1 MGRPDTWRMGT
12 ADAVVRRRGLV
23 LVLWA
28 GALALLAP
36 HAIGVERVLETA
48 ARVDGSESA
57 RVEAELASRFRAPF
71 AQYALLVVR
80 GGASPVTPAGREL
93 VDSALGAIAAVPG
106 VAGMRGYRD
115 ARDTLLLGRDSSG
128 TFVLVGLDPAAG
140 RPDAIVPQLRAATA
154 ALARRLVGRFPGLEL
169 RWTGE
174 TVLNADLR
182 QASRASARLAERR
195 ALPLTLALLL
205 VAFGSLLAA
214 GMPVVSGALVIVL
227 ALGASGMLA
236 TRWPLSILLQSFVSM
251 IGLGLGIDYALLSVS
266 RFREALAASGDTV
279 QAAAATGRSAGR
291 TILLSGLTVAVGF
304 TALLAVPLGELRS
317 VAVGGLLATAFAML
331 VGVTLLPALLA
342 WLGRRIEWGGGR
354 LWPAHLPAGARWRAW
369 GRWVTRHPVAVLI
382 AAGVPLVLL
391 AWQATRLRTGLPR
404 GDAWLP
410 RRLESVVA
418 LRDLEKMGRGAVPQ
432 TIRVI
437 LELPG
442 RQDVLSRAG
451 WSAAR
456 GLRARLAQDPRVAAT
471 LSFTPFT
478 ADRPM
483 SRLAFFTLSGDVRR
497 SYVAQDRRAVLF
509 DVIPRER
516 ADAHDLVG
524 LVRELR
530 ALGPDVVT
538 RLPGTR
544 LRVGGLPALRA
555 DYDDAIRRR
564 FPLVVAL
571 VLGGTLAALF
581 MGFRSVLVPL
591 KAVCLNLLSVAAGFG
606 AVVLVFQDG
615 VGAALLG
622 LEAPLDAV
630 FTIVPTLVFCT
641 VFGLSMDYEI
651 FLVARVAEAR
661 RSGLDERAAIVEGLA
676 QTGPVI
682 TSAAAVMVVVFAAF
696 TLGNFLVM
704 QILGLALAVSV
715 ALDATVVRVAIGPAL
730 LALAGRWN
738 WWPGIPGGAR

>member
-1 MGRPDTWRMGT
+1 MGRANTWRMGT
-12 ADAVVRRRGLV
+12 ADVVVRRRGLV
-23 LVLWA
+23 LVCWA
-28 GALALLAP
+28 AALAVLAP
-36 HAIGVERVLETA
+36 HAVGVERVLETA

-80 GGASPVTPAGREL
+80 GASPLTPAGREL
-93 VDSALGAIAAVPG
+93 GDSIREAVAAVPG
-106 VAGMRGYRD
+106 VAAVRGYRD

-128 TFVLVGLDPAAG
+128 TFVLVGLDAAAG
-140 RPDAIVPQLRAATA
+140 RPDAIVPQLRAASAVLT
-154 ALARRLVGRFPGLEL
+154 RRLVGRFPKLEL

-182 QASRASARLAERR
+182 QASRASARVAERR

-205 VAFGSLLAA
+205 VAFGSLIAA
-214 GMPVVSGALVIVL
+214 GTPVVSGVLVIVL

-236 TRWPLSILLQSFVSM
+236 ARWPLSILVQTFVSM

-266 RFREALAASGDTV
+266 RFRESLAAGGDPV
-279 QAAAATGRSAGR
+279 QAAVATGRSAGR
-291 TILLSGLTVAVGF
+291 TILLSGLTVALGF
-304 TALLAVPLGELRS
+304 AALLAVPLGELRS

-342 WLGRRIEWGGGR
+342 WLGRRIEAGR
-354 LWPAHLPAGARWRAW
+354 LWPARRAVGARWRAW

-382 AAGVPLVLL
+382 AAGAPLVLL
-391 AWQATRLRTGLPR
+391 AWQATRLRSGLPR
-404 GDAWLP
+404 GDGWLP
-410 RRLESVVA
+410 PRLESVVA

-432 TIRVI
+432 TVRVI

-442 RQDVLSRAG
+442 GQDVLSRAG
-451 WSAAR
+451 WQAAR
-456 GLRARLAQDPRVAAT
+456 RLRSRLAQDPRVSAT
-471 LSFTPFT
+471 LSFATFQS
-478 ADRPM
+478 DRPI
-483 SRLAFFTLSGDVRR
+483 SRLAVFTLASDVRR
-497 SYVAQDRRAVLF
+497 SYLAEDRRAVLL
-509 DVIPRER
+509 DVIPREGAEAR
-516 ADAHDLVG
+516 DVIG

-530 ALGPDVVT
+530 GVDPAAVT
-538 RLPGTR
+538 GLSGAR

-555 DYDDAIRRR
+555 DYDDAVRRR

-571 VLGGTLAALF
+571 VLGGTLVALF
-581 MGFRSVLVPL
+581 LGFRSVLVPL

-606 AVVLVFQDG
+606 AVVLMFQDG
-615 VGAALLG
+615 IGAALLG
-622 LEAPLDAV
+622 LAAPLDAV
-630 FTIVPTLVFCT
+630 FTIIPTLVFCT

-661 RSGLDERAAIVEGLA
+661 RSGLDERAAIAEGLA

-682 TSAAAVMVVVFAAF
+682 TSAAAVMVAVFAAF
-696 TLGNFLVM
+696 TLGDFLVM

-738 WWPGIPGGAR
+738 WWPGRPGGAR

>member
-1 MGRPDTWRMGT
+1 MGRPNTWRMGT
-12 ADAVVRRRGLV
+12 AAVVVRRRGLV
-23 LVLWA
+23 LVCWA
-28 GALALLAP
+28 AALAVLAP
-36 HAIGVERVLETA
+36 HAVGVERVLETA

-80 GGASPVTPAGREL
+80 GASPPTPVGREL
-93 VDSALGAIAAVPG
+93 GDSIRDAVAAVPG
-106 VAGMRGYRD
+106 VAAVRGYRD

-128 TFVLVGLDPAAG
+128 TFVLVGLDAAAG

-154 ALARRLVGRFPGLEL
+154 ALARRLVGRFPKLEL

-182 QASRASARLAERR
+182 QASRASARVAERR

-205 VAFGSLLAA
+205 VAFGSLIAA
-214 GMPVVSGALVIVL
+214 GTPVVSGVLVIV
-227 ALGASGMLA
+227 
-236 TRWPLSILLQSFVSM
+236 
-251 IGLGLGIDYALLSVS
+251 LGLGIDYALLSVT
-266 RFREALAASGDTV
+266 RFRESLAAGGDPV
-279 QAAAATGRSAGR
+279 QAAVATGRSAGR
-291 TILLSGLTVAVGF
+291 TILLSGLTVALGF
-304 TALLAVPLGELRS
+304 AALLAVPLGELRS

-342 WLGRRIEWGGGR
+342 WLGGRIEAGR
-354 LWPAHLPAGARWRAW
+354 LWPAGRVVGARWRAW
-369 GRWVTRHPVAVLI
+369 GGWVTRHPVAVLI
-382 AAGVPLVLL
+382 AAGAPLVLL
-391 AWQATRLRTGLPR
+391 AWQATRLRSGLPR

-410 RRLESVVA
+410 PGLESVVA

-432 TIRVI
+432 TVRVI
-437 LELPG
+437 LELPSG
-442 RQDVLSRAG
+442 QDVLSRAG
-451 WSAAR
+451 WQAAR
-456 GLRARLAQDPRVAAT
+456 RLRGRLAQDPRVSAT
-471 LSFTPFT
+471 LSFATFQS
-478 ADRPM
+478 DRPM
-483 SRLAFFTLSGDVRR
+483 SRLAVFTLASDVRR
-497 SYVAQDRRAVLF
+497 SYLAEDRRAVLL
-509 DVIPRER
+509 DVIPREGAEAR
-516 ADAHDLVG
+516 DVIG

-530 ALGPDVVT
+530 GVDPGAVT
-538 RLPGTR
+538 GLSGAR

-555 DYDDAIRRR
+555 DYDDAVRRR

-571 VLGGTLAALF
+571 VLGGTLAALLL
-581 MGFRSVLVPL
+581 GFRSVLVPL

-615 VGAALLG
+615 IGAALLG
-622 LEAPLDAV
+622 LAAPLDAV
-630 FTIVPTLVFCT
+630 FTIIPTLVFCT

-661 RSGLDERAAIVEGLA
+661 RSGLDERAAIAEGLA

-682 TSAAAVMVVVFAAF
+682 TSAAAVMVAVFAAF
-696 TLGNFLVM
+696 TLGDFLVM

-715 ALDATVVRVAIGPAL
+715 ALDATVVRVGIGPAL

-738 WWPGIPGGAR
+738 WWPGRPGGAR

>member
-1 MGRPDTWRMGT
+1 MGRPNTWRMGT
-12 ADAVVRRRGLV
+12 ADVVVRRRGLV
-23 LVLWA
+23 LVCWA
-28 GALALLAP
+28 AALAVLAP
-36 HAIGVERVLETA
+36 HAVGVERVLETA

-80 GGASPVTPAGREL
+80 GASPLTPAGREL
-93 VDSALGAIAAVPG
+93 GDSIRDAVAAVPG
-106 VAGMRGYRD
+106 VAAVRGYRD
-115 ARDTLLLGRDSSG
+115 GRDTLLLGRDSSG
-128 TFVLVGLDPAAG
+128 TFVLVGLDAAAG

-154 ALARRLVGRFPGLEL
+154 ALARRLVGRFPELEL

-182 QASRASARLAERR
+182 QASRASARVAERR
-195 ALPLTLALLL
+195 ALPLTMALLL
-205 VAFGSLLAA
+205 VAFGSLVAA
-214 GMPVVSGALVIVL
+214 GAPVVSGVLVIVL

-236 TRWPLSILLQSFVSM
+236 ARWPLSILLQTFVSM

-266 RFREALAASGDTV
+266 RFREALAAGGDPV
-279 QAAAATGRSAGR
+279 QAAVATGRSAGR
-291 TILLSGLTVAVGF
+291 TILLSGLTVALGF
-304 TALLAVPLGELRS
+304 AALLAVPLGELRS

-342 WLGRRIEWGGGR
+342 WLGRRIEAGR
-354 LWPAHLPAGARWRAW
+354 LWPARRAVGARWRAW

-382 AAGVPLVLL
+382 AAGAPLVLL
-391 AWQATRLRTGLPR
+391 AWQATRLRSGLPR

-410 RRLESVVA
+410 PGLESVVA

-432 TIRVI
+432 TVRVI
-437 LELPG
+437 LELPSG
-442 RQDVLSRAG
+442 QDVLSRAG
-451 WSAAR
+451 WQAAGRLR
-456 GLRARLAQDPRVAAT
+456 GRLAQDPRVSAT
-471 LSFTPFT
+471 LSFATFQS
-478 ADRPM
+478 DRPM
-483 SRLAFFTLSGDVRR
+483 SRLAVFTLASDVRR
-497 SYVAQDRRAVLF
+497 SYLAEDRRAVLL
-509 DVIPRER
+509 DVIPREGAEAR
-516 ADAHDLVG
+516 DVIG

-530 ALGPDVVT
+530 GVDAAAVT
-538 RLPGTR
+538 GLSGAR

-555 DYDDAIRRR
+555 DYDDAVRRR

-581 MGFRSVLVPL
+581 LGFRSVLVPL

-615 VGAALLG
+615 NGAALLG
-622 LEAPLDAV
+622 LAAPLDAV
-630 FTIVPTLVFCT
+630 FTIIPTLVFCT

-661 RSGLDERAAIVEGLA
+661 RSGLDERAAIAEGLA

-682 TSAAAVMVVVFAAF
+682 TSAAAVMVAVFAAF
-696 TLGNFLVM
+696 TLGDFLVM

-715 ALDATVVRVAIGPAL
+715 ALDATVVRVGIGPAL

-738 WWPGIPGGAR
+738 WWPGRPGGAR

>member
-1 MGRPDTWRMGT
+1 MGT
-12 ADAVVRRRGLV
+12 ADVVLRRRGLV
-23 LVLWA
+23 LVCWA
-28 GALALLAP
+28 AALAVLAP
-36 HAIGVERVLETA
+36 HAVGVERVLETA

-80 GGASPVTPAGREL
+80 GASPLTPAGREL
-93 VDSALGAIAAVPG
+93 GASIREAGAAVPG
-106 VAGMRGYRD
+106 VAAVRGYRD

-128 TFVLVGLDPAAG
+128 TFVLVGLDAAAG

-154 ALARRLVGRFPGLEL
+154 ALARRLVGRFPKLEL

-182 QASRASARLAERR
+182 QASRASARVAERR

-205 VAFGSLLAA
+205 VAFGSLVAA
-214 GMPVVSGALVIVL
+214 GTPVVSGVLVIVL

-236 TRWPLSILLQSFVSM
+236 ARWPLSILLQTFVSM

-266 RFREALAASGDTV
+266 RFREALAASGDPV
-279 QAAAATGRSAGR
+279 QAAVATGRSAGR
-291 TILLSGLTVAVGF
+291 TILLSGLTVALGF
-304 TALLAVPLGELRS
+304 AALLAVPLGELRS
-317 VAVGGLLATAFAML
+317 VAVGGLLATAFAMV

-354 LWPAHLPAGARWRAW
+354 LRPAHHPAGARWRAW

-404 GDAWLP
+404 GGAWLP
-410 RRLESVVA
+410 RHLGSVVGP
-418 LRDLEKMGRGAVPQ
+418 RELEEVGRGGVPQ

-478 ADRPM
+478 VDRPM
-483 SRLAFFTLSGDVRR
+483 SRLAFFTLSGDLRR
-497 SYVAQDRRAVLF
+497 SYVAEDRRAVLF
-509 DVIPRER
+509 DLIPRER
-516 ADAHDLVG
+516 ADARDLVG

-530 ALGPDVVT
+530 ALAPDIVT
-538 RLPGTR
+538 GLPGAR
-544 LRVGGLPALRA
+544 LRV
-555 DYDDAIRRR
+555 
-564 FPLVVAL
+564 
-571 VLGGTLAALF
+571 
-581 MGFRSVLVPL
+581 
-591 KAVCLNLLSVAAGFG
+591 
-606 AVVLVFQDG
+606 
-615 VGAALLG
+615 
-622 LEAPLDAV
+622 
-630 FTIVPTLVFCT
+630 
-641 VFGLSMDYEI
+641 
-651 FLVARVAEAR
+651 
-661 RSGLDERAAIVEGLA
+661 
-676 QTGPVI
+676 
-682 TSAAAVMVVVFAAF
+682 
-696 TLGNFLVM
+696 
-704 QILGLALAVSV
+704 
-715 ALDATVVRVAIGPAL
+715 
-730 LALAGRWN
+730 
-738 WWPGIPGGAR
+738 

>member
-1 MGRPDTWRMGT
+1 MGRPNTWRMGT
-12 ADAVVRRRGLV
+12 ADVVVRRRGLV
-23 LVLWA
+23 LVCWA
-28 GALALLAP
+28 AALAVLAP
-36 HAIGVERVLETA
+36 HAVGVERVLETA

-80 GGASPVTPAGREL
+80 GASPLTPAGREL
-93 VDSALGAIAAVPG
+93 GDSIRDAVAAVPG
-106 VAGMRGYRD
+106 VAAVRGYRD
-115 ARDTLLLGRDSSG
+115 GRDTLLLGRDSSG
-128 TFVLVGLDPAAG
+128 TFVLVGLDAAAG

-154 ALARRLVGRFPGLEL
+154 ALARRLVGRFPELEL

-182 QASRASARLAERR
+182 QASRASARVAERR
-195 ALPLTLALLL
+195 ALPLTMALLL
-205 VAFGSLLAA
+205 VAFGSLVAA
-214 GMPVVSGALVIVL
+214 GTPVVSGVLVIVL

-236 TRWPLSILLQSFVSM
+236 ARWPLSILLQTFVSM

-266 RFREALAASGDTV
+266 RFREALAASGDPV
-279 QAAAATGRSAGR
+279 QAAVATGRSAGR
-291 TILLSGLTVAVGF
+291 TILLSGLTVALGF
-304 TALLAVPLGELRS
+304 AALLAVPLGELRS

-342 WLGRRIEWGGGR
+342 WLGRRIEAGR
-354 LWPAHLPAGARWRAW
+354 LWPARRAVGARWRAW

-382 AAGVPLVLL
+382 AAGAPLVLL
-391 AWQATRLRTGLPR
+391 AWQATRLRSGLPR

-410 RRLESVVA
+410 PGLESVVA

-432 TIRVI
+432 TVRVI
-437 LELPG
+437 LELPSG
-442 RQDVLSRAG
+442 QDVLSRAG
-451 WSAAR
+451 WQAAGRLR
-456 GLRARLAQDPRVAAT
+456 GRLAQDPRVSAT
-471 LSFTPFT
+471 LSFATFQS
-478 ADRPM
+478 DRPM
-483 SRLAFFTLSGDVRR
+483 SRLAVFTLASDVRR
-497 SYVAQDRRAVLF
+497 SYLAEDRRAVLL
-509 DVIPRER
+509 DVIPREGAEAR
-516 ADAHDLVG
+516 DVIG

-530 ALGPDVVT
+530 GVDPAAVT
-538 RLPGTR
+538 GLSGAR

-555 DYDDAIRRR
+555 DYDDAVRRR

-581 MGFRSVLVPL
+581 LGFRSVLVPL

-615 VGAALLG
+615 NGAALLG
-622 LEAPLDAV
+622 LAAPLDAV
-630 FTIVPTLVFCT
+630 FTIIPTLVFCT

-661 RSGLDERAAIVEGLA
+661 RSGLDERAAIAEGLA

-682 TSAAAVMVVVFAAF
+682 TSAAAVMVAVFAAF
-696 TLGNFLVM
+696 TLGDFLVM

-715 ALDATVVRVAIGPAL
+715 SLDATVVRVGIGPAL

-738 WWPGIPGGAR
+738 WWPGRPGGAR

>member
-1 MGRPDTWRMGT
+1 MGRPDIWRMGT
-12 ADAVVRRRGLV
+12 AEAVVRRRGLV
-23 LVLWA
+23 LVCWA

-36 HAIGVERVLETA
+36 HATGVERVLETA

-80 GGASPVTPAGREL
+80 GGGSPVTPAGREL
-93 VDSALGAIAAVPG
+93 VDSVVGAVVAVPG
-106 VAGMRGYRD
+106 VAGVRGYRD

-140 RPDAIVPQLRAATA
+140 RPDAIVPQLRSATA
-154 ALARRLVGRFPGLEL
+154 ALTRRLVGRFPLLEL

-182 QASRASARLAERR
+182 QASRASARVAEQR

-205 VAFGSLLAA
+205 LAFGSLLAA
-214 GMPVVSGALVIVL
+214 GTPVVSGVLVIVL

-266 RFREALAASGDTV
+266 RFREALAATSDPV
-279 QAAAATGRSAGR
+279 QAAAATVRSAGR

-317 VAVGGLLATAFAML
+317 VAVGGLLATGFAML

-342 WLGRRIEWGGGR
+342 WLGRRIERGR
-354 LWPAHLPAGARWRAW
+354 LWPAHQATGARWRAW

-391 AWQATRLRTGLPR
+391 AWQATRLQTGLPR

-432 TIRVI
+432 TVRVI

-442 RQDVLSRAG
+442 RQDVLSRDG

-456 GLRARLAQDPRVAAT
+456 GLRALLARDPRVAAT
-471 LSFTPFT
+471 LSFTSFQ

-483 SRLAFFTLSGDVRR
+483 SRLVFFTLSGDVRR
-497 SYVAQDRRAVLF
+497 SYVAADRRAV
-509 DVIPRER
+509 
-516 ADAHDLVG
+516 
-524 LVRELR
+524 
-530 ALGPDVVT
+530 
-538 RLPGTR
+538 
-544 LRVGGLPALRA
+544 
-555 DYDDAIRRR
+555 
-564 FPLVVAL
+564 
-571 VLGGTLAALF
+571 
-581 MGFRSVLVPL
+581 L

-696 TLGNFLVM
+696 TLGDFLVM